1 MLKLFF
7 FQSFQ
12 FCFFYNSVPPQ
23 LVEIHQLGTTFVK
36 ATVNKQSLFWL
47 QSTQQ
52 AGLTSQIT
60 LLETVITE
68 GFTIHILEFYYH
80 LVGTKVLG

>member
-1 MLKLFF
+1 M
-7 FQSFQ
+7 
-12 FCFFYNSVPPQ
+12 PPQ
-23 LVEIHQLGTTFVK
+23 LVEIHPLGTTFVK
-36 ATVNKQSLFWL
+36 ATVNKQGLFWL

-68 GFTIHILEFYYH
+68 GFIIHILEFYYH
-80 LVGTKVLG
+80 LVDTKVLQSFGLK